1 MTKEKYKTRKFSVGA
16 VKNSK
21 AGHHLAVI
29 PNASQRCTL
38 ALSDWRLKLASE
50 RSSEGVQHVHFL
62 KGNY

>member
-29 PNASQRCTL
+29 PECQPALHLGLVGL
-38 ALSDWRLKLASE
+38 ALEVASE